1 MAQWSRIRLPMLELQ
16 NMWVCSLGWG
26 DPLVEERAVH
36 SSILAWEIPW
46 PEEYS
51 GLHSTRGHKES
62 DATER
67 LSIHTQCFSD

>member
-1 MAQWSRIRLPMLELQ
+1 M
-16 NMWVCSLGWG
+16 
-26 DPLVEERAVH
+26 EERAVH